1 MQELLL
7 FPTEAFLCKTLT
19 NNLDL
24 LEEKYSEMI
33 CSICGS
39 LLAEVIVVYR
49 FKSIKKIS
57 VEANEG
63 CLAIL
68 MSKNVPVPCIVLV

>member
-1 MQELLL
+1 MQDTDKQ
-7 FPTEAFLCKTLT
+7 P
-19 NNLDL
+19 
-24 LEEKYSEMI
+24 
-33 CSICGS
+33 GP